1 MNILDKMLKNYPH
14 FMDKSVESNNYKV
27 ISSFSKTIQSLKKD
41 ILKLQLSYILDR
53 PLKLW
58 RIQSNPYEYSLN
70 FHVKIPDI
78 KQITIYSQRNNEELI
93 NIYNEE
99 FESGIDEFND
109 SILLNVNEDNEAVIP
124 KTKFIL
130 ELIDFNDNHF
140 LKGIPENDL
149 IENNIFDHDNNLDN
163 IGSNLGVARR
173 LLEVFNDPGEK
184 DKFYNTIPT
193 FFNQATE
200 SDYDYENRLKKIIQ
214 MRISEQFVQVE
225 LFEHFNVNSELK
237 RKDRNEIEI
246 IEENNTE
253 LINPNGSDI
262 SLVFKLPS
270 SKNDVR
276 DFIFVITDFPFKSIK
291 NIRDDFKNIEFYS
304 NSSCNLKDKLSHK
317 IINKVGYNLL
327 LLKIP
332 YLKKD
337 ERFTVYSKI
346 SSTVNNGDS
355 SLYLNRF
362 DFTGHDETIYFVPDD
377 INNINGNHHFS
388 NCIDLLLNNNVKV
401 TKITV
406 RIVNT
411 LNDAFSENVKIIFNN
426 KEEFISAESSQSEF
440 AGKISHYF
448 VFDVDISSNEIKKG
462 IDVIFD
468 NIDISNI
475 DEMFL
480 KLEYETEE
488 YNNPYK
494 LLEENN
500 FTDNKSKVITNNA
513 SIKNSNNEPILEIN
527 SNGSSGFPI
536 KNKNHQLYTIFRSSS
551 FNNYHLSDYTNE
563 NDIILNKIS
572 LNNIEM
578 SKEDLKYSLGKQ
590 GDSSDRIILD
600 NLGLNEWELVKLQSF
615 EDIYFYNDKKYN
627 GNYNKLGNYLQFLK
641 TKYGQ
646 LDVALVLELANNVFC
661 EFENKIISYLNISP
675 ASNNTAII
683 IDDLTLYK
691 TNNKNMF
698 ISPILVDFY
707 NTPLANKSINIQIP
721 LLDVNNNFVT
731 NSLGRVY
738 LELEENIA
746 DGSYYTIVTFSGDS
760 IYNNV
765 SKIFTMNIE
774 SGNIASMY
782 EILIDKDLIPANIK
796 YVSEE
801 NIQKTINKV
810 FPFCSIVDVIFY
822 EKEDYISNHIEEN
835 SNNIS
840 IDKIKN
846 SILSFGVKYE
856 EINVYLKEQ
865 TVKDYLSFN
874 DTVYSRF
881 NDNNNS
887 LPLASRIKQKIDGFF
902 LIEIKIKDE
911 DLILAY
917 NRILDVISN
926 DISFK
931 ITNGNLTYP
940 SEE

>member
-14 FMDKSVESNNYKV
+14 FMDKSVGSNNYKV
-27 ISSFSKTIQSLKKD
+27 VSSFSKTIQSLKKD
-41 ILKLQLSYILDR
+41 ILKLQLSYILER

-58 RIQSNPYEYSLN
+58 RVQSNPYEYSIN

-78 KQITIYSQRNNEELI
+78 KKISIYSQRNNEELI
-93 NIYNEE
+93 TIYNEE

-130 ELIDFNDNHF
+130 EIIDFNDNHF

-163 IGSNLGVARR
+163 IGSNLGVNRR
-173 LLEVFNDPGEK
+173 LLEIFNDPLEK

-246 IEENNTE
+246 IEEDNSE
-253 LINPNGSDI
+253 LINPHDSNI
-262 SLVFKLPS
+262 SLIFKLPS
-270 SKNDVR
+270 SKNNVR
-276 DFIFVITDFPFKSIK
+276 DFIFVIKDFPFKSIK
-291 NIRDDFKNIEFYS
+291 NIRDDFKNLEFYS

-317 IINKVGYNLL
+317 IISKVGYNLL

-377 INNINGNHHFS
+377 INNLNGNHHFS
-388 NCIDLLLNNNVKV
+388 NCIDLILKDNVKV

-411 LNDAFSENVKIIFNN
+411 LNYPFSENVKIIFNN
-426 KEEFISAESSQSEF
+426 KEDFSSAESSQSEF
-440 AGKISHYF
+440 AGKISHFF
-448 VFDVDISSNEIKKG
+448 VFDVDISSNEVKKG

-468 NIDISNI
+468 NIDISLI

-488 YNNPYK
+488 YNNPYR
-494 LLEENN
+494 LLDETN
-500 FTDNKSKVITNNA
+500 FTDNSKVIVNNA
-513 SIKNSNNEPILEIN
+513 SIRNSNNEPILEIN
-527 SNGSSGFPI
+527 SEGSSGFPI
-536 KNKNHQLYTIFRSSS
+536 KNKDHQIYTIFRTSS
-551 FNNYHLSDYTNE
+551 FNNYFLSDYSNE
-563 NDIILNKIS
+563 MDIKLNNIS

-578 SKEDLKYSLGKQ
+578 NKEDLKYTLGKQ
-590 GDSSDRIILD
+590 GDLANRTILD

-615 EDIYFYNDKKYN
+615 EDFYFYNDKKYN
-627 GNYNKLGNYLQFLK
+627 GNYNKLGKYLQFLK
-641 TKYGQ
+641 TKYGH

-661 EFENKIISYLNISP
+661 EFENKVISYLNLNP
-675 ASNNTAII
+675 ASNSTNFII
-683 IDDLTLYK
+683 EDSTLYK
-691 TNNKNMF
+691 TNNNNMI

-707 NTPLANKSINIQIP
+707 NNPLANKNINIEIP
-721 LLDVNNNFVT
+721 LLDINLNLLT

-738 LELEENIA
+738 LNLDENIA
-746 DGSYYTIVTFSGDS
+746 DGTYYAIVTFSGDS
-760 IYNNV
+760 IYSSV
-765 SKIFTMNIE
+765 SKSFTINIE

-796 YVSEE
+796 YVSEN
-801 NIQKTINKV
+801 NIQKTINKI
-810 FPFCSIVDVIFY
+810 FPFCSLVDVIFY
-822 EKEDYISNHIEEN
+822 EKEEYISNNIEEN

-846 SILSFGVKYE
+846 SLLSFGVKYE
-856 EINVYLKEQ
+856 EINFYLKEQ

-874 DTVYSRF
+874 DTIYSRF

-887 LPLASRIKQKIDGFF
+887 LPLTSRLKQKIDGYF

-917 NRILDVISN
+917 NKILNIISN

-940 SEE
+940 LE